1 MRGDKREPEIE
12 PEDGRGRLRPK
23 SAIEQLKSLLSPKN
37 RRRRLEI
44 TEDHIVSI
52 LIARRGRDAVFGS
65 DLFSDPC
72 WDALLELYAAKLGN
86 RRMSLDELSKAINT
100 PASTTMRWISVL
112 QNRGLVSSHSDA
124 IGPSRIWV
132 RLTDDGASKIKQLAD
147 HWGTAFLS
155 I

>member
-12 PEDGRGRLRPK
+12 PEDGGGRLRPK

-37 RRRRLEI
+37 RRLREI

-72 WDALLELYAAKLGN
+72 WDTLLELYAAKLGN
-86 RRMSLDELSKAINT
+86 RRMSLDDLSKAIST

-132 RLTDDGASKIKQLAD
+132 RLTDEGASKIKQLAD